1 LEFSKSKNLYFDDSE
16 IKKLEEMVLDEYI
29 NDEEKIY
36 MHFALGKAYEGRF
49 RI

>member
-1 LEFSKSKNLYFDDSE
+1 MLIEFSKSKTYNFDDSE

-36 MHFALGKAYEGRF
+36 MHLL
-49 RI
+49 